1 MNTNRRKLVAS
12 ALGAAVASAAAR
24 ARFFLQAGHIYELV
38 IGPPVPQSQ
47 FWIAPITREN
57 GSGLQHSHFYF
68 YRPSRAWDGQRGEPC
83 RKR

>member
-12 ALGAAVASAAAR
+12 ALGAAVASAAAP

-38 IGPPVPQSQ
+38 IWPSVPRSQ
-47 FWIAPITREN
+47 FRIASITREN
-57 GSGLQHSHFYF
+57 GSGVQHSHF

>member
-1 MNTNRRKLVAS
+1 MNTTRRKLVAS

-24 ARFFLQAGHIYELV
+24 AQSFLQAGHIYKLV
-38 IGPPVPQSQ
+38 IGPSVPQSQ

-57 GSGLQHSHFYF
+57 GSGLQHSHFY
-68 YRPSRAWDGQRGEPC
+68 RPSRAWDGQRGEPC